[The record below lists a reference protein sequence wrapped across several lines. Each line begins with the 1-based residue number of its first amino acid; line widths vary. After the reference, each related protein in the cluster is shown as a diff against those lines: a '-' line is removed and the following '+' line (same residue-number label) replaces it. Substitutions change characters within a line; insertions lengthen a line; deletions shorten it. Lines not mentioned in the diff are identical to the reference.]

1 MWEVGP
7 YGQKLLAKEEK
18 REKSSRNTARVG
30 KRQQRTVSS
39 QLASNNLY
47 SILHPEKLKNKLNC
61 HSNIERARDVQ
72 YTLQPLKEVQIK
84 VGLEK
89 LKSHEGIAVKALLD
103 SGVIGLF
110 MDTKFAKK
118 KEFKL
123 EKLKNLLLVRN
134 VDRIANIRE
143 AITYQIKCNM
153 FFKED
158 VEKVQM
164 DVCNLGK
171 TKVILDMPWLVA
183 HNLEIDWEKGKVKMT
198 WCLPICRKR
207 KQEMQEKRQVR
218 KTVEEKTVEELVP
231 RRFQKWKKVFGKEES
246 ERIPTQ
252 KPWDHAIELKEG
264 FVPRKGKV
272 YLLLREEREKVQA
285 FMEDQLQKEYI
296 QLSKSLQTLPVYFVA
311 KKNRKRRMV
320 QDYYHINQWTV
331 KNRYPLLLITDILD
345 KVEKK
350 KVFIKLDLKWGYN
363 NVRIKEGNE

>member
-1 MWEVGP
+1 M
-7 YGQKLLAKEEK
+7 
-18 REKSSRNTARVG
+18 
-30 KRQQRTVSS
+30 
-39 QLASNNLY
+39 
-47 SILHPEKLKNKLNC
+47 
-61 HSNIERARDVQ
+61 
-72 YTLQPLKEVQIK
+72 K

-110 MDTKFAKK
+110 MNTKFTKK

-123 EKLKNLLLVRN
+123 EKLKNLLLIRN

-207 KQEMQEKRQVR
+207 KQEMQEKR
-218 KTVEEKTVEELVP
+218 
-231 RRFQKWKKVFGKEES
+231 
-246 ERIPTQ
+246 
-252 KPWDHAIELKEG
+252 
-264 FVPRKGKV
+264 
-272 YLLLREEREKVQA
+272 
-285 FMEDQLQKEYI
+285 
-296 QLSKSLQTLPVYFVA
+296 
-311 KKNRKRRMV
+311 
-320 QDYYHINQWTV
+320 
-331 KNRYPLLLITDILD
+331 
-345 KVEKK
+345 
-350 KVFIKLDLKWGYN
+350 
-363 NVRIKEGNE
+363 